1 MEGGRRPFLD
11 ASHLLKVPDL
21 FCFRCFEKS
30 AQSFRLSDWI
40 RVGHAERWGLDLISI
55 LDWLVDERLRPL
67 IGSRYILNLL
77 SSSGG
82 LSNSGVRIAHAW
94 VGGLCGPRLRAG
106 VHSCLKASSSSR
118 QETDSSGH
126 TREYPGSRNS
136 VTASPRVQKSVLG
149 VVFVSQVY
157 FAITQAFKYNMS
169 RCLLK

>member
-30 AQSFRLSDWI
+30 AQSCRLSDWI

-67 IGSRYILNLL
+67 IGSRHILNLL

-82 LSNSGVRIAHAW
+82 LSNSGIGLRMLGW
-94 VGGLCGPRLRAG
+94 VASVALSYVLGSTAALRHLAR
-106 VHSCLKASSSSR
+106 SR
-118 QETDSSGH
+118 QETDGSGH
-126 TREYPGSRNS
+126 TREHPGSRNS

-149 VVFVSQVY
+149 VLFVPQVY
-157 FAITQAFKYNMS
+157 FAITQAFKYIMS